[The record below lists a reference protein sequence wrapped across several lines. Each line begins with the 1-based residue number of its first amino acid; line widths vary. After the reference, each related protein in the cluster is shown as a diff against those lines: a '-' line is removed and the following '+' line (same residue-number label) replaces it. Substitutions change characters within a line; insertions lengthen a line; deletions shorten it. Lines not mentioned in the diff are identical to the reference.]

1 MATQRKRKSTLPLV
15 LLLPLLIQCDHLAD
29 SPDGFEPRELTPL
42 EKQVVSADNSF
53 GFKLFKQINTGE
65 RSKNVFISPLSVS
78 MALGMTLNGADGA
91 TRDSMQRALEL
102 SGLTMEEVN
111 SSYRNTIWILT
122 HLDSKVVFQ
131 IANSIWYRNGLSVEP
146 EFIKVNGDNFDSEV
160 NALDFANPNAA
171 KTINAWVDRA
181 TNGRIKEIV
190 DDPISLNVVM
200 YLINAI
206 YFKGTWTYEFNKDL
220 TRDNL
225 FTLPDGTKKPC
236 KMMSQKG
243 AFKYYADENV
253 QVIDLPYGI
262 GRFSMMVLLPKW
274 GIDIDAFVAGVTQE
288 QWEAVTSRFTETE
301 ITILFPKFKM
311 EYENELKDELSSMGM
326 GIAFTEGANFS
337 RICRQAPLAISKVK
351 HKTFV
356 EVNEEGT
363 EAAAVTS
370 VEVIVTG
377 GPPEVL
383 RIDHPFI
390 FAIREHHSGTIL
402 FIGKIVEPRL

>member
-1 MATQRKRKSTLPLV
+1 V

-29 SPDGFEPRELTPL
+29 PPDEFEPRELTPL

-53 GFKLFKQINTGE
+53 GFKLFKQINSNE
-65 RSKNVFISPLSVS
+65 RSKSVFISPLSVS

-111 SSYRNTIWILT
+111 SSYRNIIEILT
-122 HLDSKVVFQ
+122 HLDSKVIFQ
-131 IANSIWYRNGLSVEP
+131 IANSIWYRNGLPVES
-146 EFIKVNGDNFDSEV
+146 EFIKVSRDNFNAEV
-160 NALDFANPNAA
+160 NGLNFADPNAA
-171 KTINAWVDRA
+171 KIINAWVDRA
-181 TNGRIKEIV
+181 TNSRIKEIIE
-190 DDPISLNVVM
+190 DPIPFNVVM

-220 TRDNL
+220 TRDDL
-225 FTLPDGTKKPC
+225 FTLPDGTRKPC
-236 KMMSQKG
+236 KMMSQIG
-243 AFKYYADENV
+243 TFKYYADENV
-253 QVIDLPYGI
+253 QVIDLPYGN
-262 GRFSMMVLLPKW
+262 GKFSMAVLLPKW
-274 GIDIDAFVAGVTQE
+274 GIDIDAFVAGLTQE
-288 QWEAVTSRFTETE
+288 QWEALTSRFTETD
-301 ITILFPKFKM
+301 IKILFPKFKL

-326 GIAFTEGANFS
+326 GIAFTGGANFS
-337 RICRQAPLAISKVK
+337 RICRQVPLEISKVK

-370 VEVIVTG
+370 VEIILTSG
-377 GPPEVL
+377 GSSVPVM
-383 RIDHPFI
+383 RVDHPFI

-402 FIGKIVEPRL
+402 FIGKIVEPSL